1 MGYDIGF
8 IGTGADPD
16 DPDQDGFAMAYR
28 HAAGYEVL
36 ENCRLTTCAD
46 IVRENAERFAA
57 EYGIEHVYEQYGR
70 MLAETQPDIVSVC
83 VPPGL
88 HADIVIDCAQ
98 TGVPEAIHCEKPM
111 AKTWS
116 DCREMVEVCE
126 AEGVQLSFNHQKR
139 FGGPVREAKQLLDD
153 GAIGEL
159 ERLEFSEEHLY
170 DTGTHVFDICSYMTD
185 GEPIDWVM
193 GQVDYRE
200 ENVWFG
206 AHNENHGLT
215 TWAYEDGTRGLAMTG
230 EGSDFVSCY
239 LRLRGSEG
247 CIEIGPADGPPLRL
261 RRGNGWTQ
269 IDTSRENIHR
279 ALPSRLGRV
288 RNLLVA
294 GLPFVER
301 DTGPNATYTERA
313 IAEVVAALD
322 ESRPPEIGGR
332 TALRSTELIFASW
345 ESARRRARI
354 DLPLE
359 IDDNPLES
367 MVEAGE
373 LRPGATDAE

>member
-1 MGYDIGF
+1 MGYNIGF

-28 HAAGYEVL
+28 HAAGYEAL
-36 ENCRLTTCAD
+36 DNCQLTACAD
-46 IVRENAERFAA
+46 IVRENAERFAV
-57 EYGIEHVYEQYGR
+57 EYHIEHVYEQYER

-88 HADIVIDCAQ
+88 HADIVIDCAE
-98 TGVPEAIHCEKPM
+98 TGVPDAIHCEKPM
-111 AKTWS
+111 AKTWG
-116 DCREMVEVCE
+116 DCRAMVEACE

-139 FGGPVREAKQLLDD
+139 FGGPVREAKRLLED

-185 GEPIDWVM
+185 GEPVDWVM

-215 TWAYEDGTRGLAMTG
+215 TWAYADGTRGLAMTG
-230 EGSDFVSCY
+230 AGSDFVDCY

-247 CIEIGPADGPPLRL
+247 CLEIGATGGPPLRL
-261 RRGNGWTQ
+261 RQGNGWTGV
-269 IDTSRENIHR
+269 DTNREGIHGT
-279 ALPSRLGRV
+279 APSRLGRV
-288 RNLLVA
+288 RNRLVDA
-294 GLPFVER
+294 LPFVAT
-301 DTGPNATYTERA
+301 DSGPSATYTERA
-313 IAEVVAALD
+313 IAEVVGALD
-322 ESRPPEIGGR
+322 AGRPPEIGGR
-332 TALRSTELIFASW
+332 AALRSTELIFASW

-354 DLPLE
+354 DLPLD

-373 LRPGATDAE
+373 LSPQPAD

>member
-28 HAAGYEVL
+28 HAAGYEAL
-36 ENCRLTTCAD
+36 DSCQLTACAD

-57 EYGIEHVYEQYGR
+57 EYDIEHVYEQYER

-88 HADIVIDCAQ
+88 HADIVIDCAE
-98 TGVPEAIHCEKPM
+98 TGVPDAIHCEKPM
-111 AKTWS
+111 AKTWG
-116 DCREMVEVCE
+116 DCRAMVEACE
-126 AEGVQLSFNHQKR
+126 ANGVQLSFNHQKR
-139 FGGPVREAKQLLDD
+139 FGGPVREAKRLLED

-185 GEPIDWVM
+185 GEPVEWVM

-215 TWAYEDGTRGLAMTG
+215 TWAYADGTRGLAMTG
-230 EGSDFVSCY
+230 AGSDFVDCY

-247 CIEIGPADGPPLRL
+247 CLEIGATGGPPLRL
-261 RRGNGWTQ
+261 RQGNGWTRV
-269 IDTSRENIHR
+269 DTNREGIHSTS
-279 ALPSRLGRV
+279 PSRLGRV
-288 RNLLVA
+288 RNLLVER
-294 GLPFVER
+294 LPFVST
-301 DTGPNATYTERA
+301 DSGPSATYTGRA
-313 IAEVVAALD
+313 IAEVVEAL
-322 ESRPPEIGGR
+322 EAGRPPEIGGR
-332 TALRSTELIFASW
+332 AALRSTELIFASW

-354 DLPLE
+354 DLPLD

-373 LRPGATDAE
+373 LSPQPAD

>member
-28 HAAGYEVL
+28 HAAGYDAL
-36 ENCRLTTCAD
+36 DSCQLTACAD

-57 EYGIEHVYEQYGR
+57 EYDIEHVYEQYER

-88 HADIVIDCAQ
+88 HADIVVGCAE
-98 TGVPEAIHCEKPM
+98 TGVPDAIHCEKPM
-111 AKTWS
+111 AKTWG
-116 DCREMVEVCE
+116 DCRAMVEACE
-126 AEGVQLSFNHQKR
+126 ANGVQLSFNHQKR
-139 FGGPVREAKQLLDD
+139 FGGPVREAKRLLED

-185 GEPIDWVM
+185 GEPVEWVM

-206 AHNENHGLT
+206 AHNENHGLA
-215 TWAYEDGTRGLAMTG
+215 TWAYADGTRGLAMTG
-230 EGSDFVSCY
+230 SGSDFVDCY

-247 CIEIGPADGPPLRL
+247 CLEIGATDGPPLRL
-261 RRGNGWTQ
+261 RTGNGWTQ
-269 IDTSRENIHR
+269 VDTNREGIHGT
-279 ALPSRLGRV
+279 APSPLGRV
-288 RNLLVA
+288 RNRLVER
-294 GLPFVER
+294 LPFVST
-301 DTGPNATYTERA
+301 DSGPSAPYTERA
-313 IAEVVAALD
+313 IAEVVEAL
-322 ESRPPEIGGR
+322 EAGRPSEIGGR
-332 TALRSTELIFASW
+332 AALRSTELIFASW

-354 DLPLE
+354 DLPLD

-367 MVEAGE
+367 MVESGE
-373 LRPGATDAE
+373 LSPQPTG

>member
-28 HAAGYEVL
+28 HASGYEAL
-36 ENCRLTTCAD
+36 ENCRLTACAD

-57 EYGIEHVYEQYGR
+57 EYGIEHVYEEYER

-88 HADIVIDCAQ
+88 HADIVVGCAE
-98 TGVPEAIHCEKPM
+98 TGVPDAIHCEKPM
-111 AKTWS
+111 AKTWR

-139 FGGPVREAKQLLDD
+139 FGGPVREAKRLLDD

-159 ERLEFSEEHLY
+159 ERLEFSEQHLY
-170 DTGTHVFDICSYMTD
+170 DTGTHVFDVCSYMTD
-185 GEPIDWVM
+185 GEPVDWVM
-193 GQVDYRE
+193 GQIDYRE

-215 TWAYEDGTRGLAMTG
+215 TWAYEDGTRGLAVTG
-230 EGSDFVSCY
+230 EGSDFVDCY
-239 LRLRGSEG
+239 LRLRGSDG
-247 CIEIGPADGPPLRL
+247 CIEIGATDGPPLRL
-261 RRGNGWTQ
+261 RRGKGWNAV
-269 IDTSRENIHR
+269 DTDREGIHGT
-279 ALPSRLGRV
+279 APSRLGRV
-288 RNLLVA
+288 RNRLVER
-294 GLPFVER
+294 LPFVTS
-301 DTGPNATYTERA
+301 DDGPSATYTERA
-313 IAEVVAALD
+313 IAEVVGALD
-322 ESRPPEIGGR
+322 AGRPPEISGR
-332 TALRSTELIFASW
+332 AALRSTELIFASW

-367 MVEAGE
+367 MVETGE
-373 LRPGATDAE
+373 LRPRAAG